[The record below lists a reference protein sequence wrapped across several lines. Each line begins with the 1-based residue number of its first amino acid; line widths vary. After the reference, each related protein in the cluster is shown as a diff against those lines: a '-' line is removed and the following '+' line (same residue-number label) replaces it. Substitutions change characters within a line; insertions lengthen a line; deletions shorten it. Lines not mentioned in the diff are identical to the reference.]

1 MAGKSMIERVARA
14 MASADNGAPTTWR
27 LYADDARI
35 AIAAMREPT
44 DHVSRAGEEMIDGHT
59 PGAPVDLLWKS
70 MIDAALS
77 EEQPA

>member
-14 MASADNGAPTTWR
+14 MAGADNGAPTTWR
-27 LYADDARI
+27 LYADDARV

-44 DHVSRAGEEMIDGHT
+44 DHVRRAGDKMIESHP
-59 PGAPVDLLWKS
+59 PGAPADLLWKS

-77 EEQPA
+77 EEQPG